1 MTVSQELS
9 FKMYDFD
16 NKFWKGAVT
25 TYETIRNAGKLEE
38 LEDYMDCVFPDGAS
52 LGEINDFLWF
62 EGETVLRDL
71 GLLEEGNDDWMNEW
85 DEADVDEEE
94 T

>member
-1 MTVSQELS
+1 MIVSQELS

-16 NKFWKGAVT
+16 DKFWEGAAT

-71 GLLEEGNDDWMNEW
+71 GLW
-85 DEADVDEEE
+85 EEE
-94 T
+94 DNEEEN

>member
-1 MTVSQELS
+1 MTVTQELS

-16 NKFWKGAVT
+16 DKLWNGAAT

-38 LEDYMDCVFPDGAS
+38 LEDYMNDMFPDGAS

-62 EGETVLRDL
+62 KSETVLRDL
-71 GLLEEGNDDWMNEW
+71 GLWEKEDN
-85 DEADVDEEE
+85 EEE
-94 T
+94 N

>member
-16 NKFWKGAVT
+16 NKFWGGAVT
-25 TYETIRNAGKLEE
+25 TYETIRNVDKLEE

-71 GLLEEGNDDWMNEW
+71 GLWEEGGN
-85 DEADVDEEE
+85 EEE
-94 T
+94 N